1 MGKIYAIENI
11 IKRHSVQLEAGLHSI
26 KGGYKAL
33 KDIVLY
39 LNTKSNDF
47 KKIASYID
55 GFSYCFGQ
63 KV

>member
-39 LNTKSNDF
+39 LNTKSSDF
-47 KKIASYID
+47 
-55 GFSYCFGQ
+55 Q
-63 KV
+63 K